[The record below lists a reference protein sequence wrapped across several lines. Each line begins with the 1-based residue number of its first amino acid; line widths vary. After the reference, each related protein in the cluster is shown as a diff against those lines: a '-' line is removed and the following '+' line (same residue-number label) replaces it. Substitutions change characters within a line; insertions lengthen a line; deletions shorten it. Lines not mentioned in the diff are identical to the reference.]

1 MAGDAQIEAATAE
14 FLDPSLYEQTSASR
28 LPRLTQGSLLAPL
41 SRAIDLAEGR
51 TPGHAQRVAYV
62 GVYLARELRLSS
74 QELEHTFF
82 ACLLHDVGMAAA
94 TTGRQTRRHQG
105 ATPEGPDWAEII
117 KLIGFHT
124 EAGARIV
131 AELGLP
137 REVADAVARHHECWD
152 SAPGTP
158 SLVSRIVAAADR
170 VESLLDGK
178 ASPLLMRQ
186 RGPRLIREM
195 ANAELDPDIA
205 ERLAKTISRDDFWL
219 GFHDNDLASVI
230 VPADFGRRLDT
241 GQLHAA
247 LAVFSDVIDQRNGK
261 ERGRGRRVA
270 DMARKLAL
278 TCDLSERRADMVKA
292 AALVQDIGTLGVPA
306 AYLRKPDILS
316 INEMSEVQ
324 LHPTYGRDILSEIP
338 GFGAA
343 AWWVACHHE
352 RIDGKGYPAM
362 LEGDEVPLEAQ
373 IIGICDM
380 FDALTSDRPFRPALS
395 RPEAGNVLRGLAGAR
410 FTPYV
415 FERFEAVVGSFDD

>member
-1 MAGDAQIEAATAE
+1 MAGDAQIETATAD
-14 FLDPSLYEQTSASR
+14 FLDPSLYEQPSASS

-41 SRAIDLAEGR
+41 SRAFDLAEGR
-51 TPGHAQRVAYV
+51 APGHAQRVAYV
-62 GVYLARELRLSS
+62 GVYLGRELRLSR
-74 QELEHTFF
+74 QDLEHVFF
-82 ACLLHDVGMAAA
+82 ACLLHDAGMAAA
-94 TTGRQTRRHQG
+94 TGGRKTRHHQG
-105 ATPEGPDWAEII
+105 GTAEGPDWSEII
-117 KLIGFHT
+117 QLVGFHT

-131 AELGLP
+131 TELGLAQ
-137 REVADAVARHHECWD
+137 EVADAVARHHECWD
-152 SAPGTP
+152 AAEKTP
-158 SLVSRIVAAADR
+158 SIVARIVAAADR
-170 VESLLDGK
+170 VESLMDSK
-178 ASPLLMRQ
+178 TSPLQMRR

-205 ERLAKTISRDDFWL
+205 ERMAVAITRDDFWL
-219 GFHDNDLASVI
+219 GFHDNDLGSVI
-230 VPADFGRRLDT
+230 APTMFGRRLDT
-241 GQLHAA
+241 GRTHAV
-247 LAVFSDVIDQRNGK
+247 LAVLSDVVDQRNGK

-270 DMARKLAL
+270 DLARKLAL

-324 LHPTYGRDILSEIP
+324 LHPTYARDILSEIP

-343 AWWVACHHE
+343 AWWVGCHHE
-352 RIDGKGYPAM
+352 RVDGKGYPGM
-362 LEGDEVPLEAQ
+362 LEGDEVPIEAQ

-415 FERFEAVVGSFDD
+415 FDRFEAVVGSFDD